1 MPSYNGWETPPTR
14 NQNVIHSFG
23 MAQVHFDSNRLPILI
38 LLLFYHLKMH
48 KRVWKLTFSVS
59 ALRHLLSQRANA
71 QTTVFLT
78 LYRGQSTISCQLIKP
93 NYLVTQDIN
102 NLGRWKFPYKKH
114 WTRQGKL
121 LYMFVAILNLR
132 GRGNISII

>member
-1 MPSYNGWETPPTR
+1 
-14 NQNVIHSFG
+14 
-23 MAQVHFDSNRLPILI
+23 
-38 LLLFYHLKMH
+38 MH

-59 ALRHLLSQRANA
+59 ALRHLLSRRANA

-102 NLGRWKFPYKKH
+102 NLGR
-114 WTRQGKL
+114 
-121 LYMFVAILNLR
+121 
-132 GRGNISII
+132 